1 MSVNGAEMVFS
12 KAKMIERLTNEGKV
26 EAITNEIILIMDN
39 LDGQQVSTSSWNR
52 QVNDAPVYTCVG
64 KDGESYDVNEND
76 CV

>member
-12 KAKMIERLTNEGKV
+12 KEKMIERLTNEGKV